1 MKNIFIKS
9 TIILVIGGFFTKVLG
24 LLTKIVLTRMIGTT
38 GIGLYSM
45 IIPTL
50 LLLNSIAQLSLPN
63 ALNVLIS
70 SKKYN
75 NKNIIFTAILISL
88 FIEIIIFIILLII
101 YRLNLLNESL
111 SLGILSIGF
120 ILPFITV
127 SNALRSY
134 YFAKLRVI
142 PHVITN
148 ILEDL
153 IKLIL
158 IIIGVPYFIQYGYK
172 IVIAY
177 IVLTNILCELS
188 SIIIFL
194 ILLPKFKCTKKDLIP
209 NKNNVK
215 SLLNISIPI
224 TTSRL
229 IGTFGYFLEPIII
242 TFVLL
247 KVGYSNSYIVSEY
260 GIINGYVLQLVLL
273 PSFFTSAISQILV
286 PIISKN
292 INNKTYV
299 KNKIRQAI
307 IISLLIGI
315 PCTIIFTTFPKF
327 LLQLFFNTNKG
338 IPYIKV
344 IAPIC
349 LLHYIQAPLSSFLT
363 ASNNSKI
370 VMKSSLYS
378 TIIRTSIL
386 FTMSFLEIGLW
397 SLIIATSINII
408 FVTSYELYNVKNII
422 KKISS

>member
-9 TIILVIGGFFTKVLG
+9 TIILVIGGFFTKVIG

-75 NKNIIFTAILISL
+75 NKNIVFTAILISF
-88 FIEIIIFIILLII
+88 FIETIIFIVLLLLYKSNI
-101 YRLNLLNESL
+101 LNESL

-134 YFAKLRVI
+134 YFARLKVI

-158 IIIGVPYFIQYGYK
+158 IIIGVPYFIQFGYK

-209 NKNNVK
+209 NKSNIK

-247 KVGYSNSYIVSEY
+247 KIGYSNNYIISEY

-273 PSFFTSAISQILV
+273 PSFFTNAISQILI
-286 PIISKN
+286 PIVSKN

-299 KNKIRQAI
+299 KNKMKQAI
-307 IISLLIGI
+307 FISLLIGI
-315 PCTIIFTTFPKF
+315 PCTIIFTVFPKP

-349 LLHYIQAPLSSFLT
+349 ILHYIQAPLSSFLQ

-370 VMKSSLYS
+370 VMRSSLFS

-386 FTMSFLEIGLW
+386 FIFSFLKIGLW
-397 SLIIATSINII
+397 SLIVATSINII